1 MKIFVNLDYK
11 KILFVRQKGFWLDMQ
26 GRGNPGLFY
35 ISIGVRKSPLQL
47 SQCCQTYKFRE
58 LRHHEG

>member
-1 MKIFVNLDYK
+1 MKIFVYLDYK

-26 GRGNPGLFY
+26 GESQLFY

-47 SQCCQTYKFRE
+47 SQCYQTYKFRE
-58 LRHHEG
+58 LRHHEE